1 MGFLGVC
8 PPPYISM
15 GQVWG
20 GLCEAPSYC
29 AGSPCTDGWGL
40 AIPLLWG
47 RASCLLRRRKDASL
61 HHPPWLELQ
70 ARAQLCGL

>member
-8 PPPYISM
+8 PPLHFNGASL
-15 GQVWG
+15 G

-29 AGSPCTDGWGL
+29 AGSLCTDGWGL

-47 RASCLLRRRKDASL
+47 RASCLLWRRKDASL
-61 HHPPWLELQ
+61 HHPPRLELQ
-70 ARAQLCGL
+70 AQAQLCGL